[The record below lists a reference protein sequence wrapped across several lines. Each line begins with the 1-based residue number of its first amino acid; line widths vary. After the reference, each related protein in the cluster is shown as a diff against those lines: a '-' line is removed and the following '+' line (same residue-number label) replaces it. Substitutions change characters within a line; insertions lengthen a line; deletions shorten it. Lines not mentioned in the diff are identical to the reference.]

1 MERLTCR
8 RNDDGFKTANVLL
21 RGQRFGPAFFPVKAD
36 YQDYSDALERLAQY
50 EDTGFSPEEI
60 NRIQETLVTTQRL
73 KKEQYDMLG
82 KYLKAEAEGR
92 LVILPCKIE
101 SEVFGIWLGSVVPAS
116 VIGFHFYEWREGYS
130 VRVMFDTR
138 KISGTRDFSFEAFGK
153 TLFFTQE
160 EAEAALKGETNENM

>member
-21 RGQRFGPAFFPVKAD
+21 RGKRFGPAFFPDKAD

-50 EDTGFSPEEI
+50 EDTGFYPEEI
-60 NRIQETLVTTQRL
+60 SRVQETLVTTQRL

-92 LVILPCKIE
+92 YVILP
-101 SEVFGIWLGSVVPAS
+101 VNLGDDVYYLTSAPSLAVGRPTRVEKS
-116 VIGFHFYEWREGYS
+116 ICRGFY
-130 VRVMFDTR
+130 FDA
-138 KISGTRDFSFEAFGK
+138 KGLQICLNWDVQGSHGTYGWWGK
-153 TLFFTQE
+153 TIFATRE
-160 EAEAALKGETNENM
+160 EAEAALKGENK